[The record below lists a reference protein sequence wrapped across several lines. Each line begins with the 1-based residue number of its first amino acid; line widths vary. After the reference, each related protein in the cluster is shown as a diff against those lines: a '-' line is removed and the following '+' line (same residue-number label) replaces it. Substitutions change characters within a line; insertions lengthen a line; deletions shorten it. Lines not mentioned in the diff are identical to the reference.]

1 LKKIFNRESS
11 LDLQRGQ
18 SNLGLKE
25 GMREDRDYLG
35 GDDVLGEFP
44 NGWKGL
50 FKTCYERFLGKER
63 QFVVNLSKGGGVQK
77 CLSGKG

>member
-1 LKKIFNRESS
+1 
-11 LDLQRGQ
+11 
-18 SNLGLKE
+18 
-25 GMREDRDYLG
+25 MAG

-63 QFVVNLSKGGGVQK
+63 QFVVNFSKGGGVQK